1 MISEFI
7 INHSIG
13 LSKFMDDLEA
23 MQSDNYGTH
32 KGQAFPPHRIIRDG
46 DKYSL
51 QMTVAGYLKEDISV
65 ELRDSET
72 LVITSDGAS
81 LKYEVALYDGIA
93 TRGFKKEF
101 KLSPYMEVSDVSLK
115 DGILEV
121 QLSYELPEEKKPKT
135 IDIA

>member
-1 MISEFI
+1 MISDFI

-23 MQSDNYGTH
+23 MQYGTH
-32 KGQAFPPHRIIRDG
+32 KSQGFPPHRIIRDG

-65 ELRDSET
+65 ELKDSET
-72 LVITSDGAS
+72 LLITSDGAT
-81 LKYEVALYDGIA
+81 LKYEGALYDGIA

-101 KLSPYMEVSDVSLK
+101 KLSPYMEVSNVSLK

-121 QLSYELPEEKKPKT
+121 QLSYELPEEKKPKQLT
-135 IDIA
+135 IN